1 MNIDQIKS
9 SLQDLIIRLQD
20 AEKGYLEISKATSN
34 IEFKNWLEKYA
45 NERHQ
50 YHRALEMHS
59 KALGGNPEVK
69 TSFLGSLHRIF
80 IDIKLNAIDDDIT
93 DVIDEIERGSNVLI
107 EDYDKVINEV
117 KLPENIASTIL
128 EQRTKIKEEIE
139 GLKAHKNIVEAV
151 VA

>member
-34 IEFKNWLEKYA
+34 VEFKNWLEKYA
-45 NERHQ
+45 NERHEF
-50 YHRALEMHS
+50 HVELENHS

-69 TSFLGSLHRIF
+69 TSFLGELHRIF
-80 IDIKLNAIDDDIT
+80 IDIKLNAIDEDIT
-93 DVIDEIERGSNVLI
+93 DIINEIERGSNVLI

-117 KLPENIASTIL
+117 RLPGDVATTLLN
-128 EQRTKIKEEIE
+128 QRTRIKEEIE
-139 GLKAHKNIVEAV
+139 GLKAFRDIVEAV
-151 VA
+151 EA